1 MPILFWSERDGVRA
15 TEVRSG
21 RPVRLSAEEYRDEA
35 EALDPKLDAM
45 LDDAL
50 LLLEEYAG
58 NRKATPLLKAWVLGR
73 AVNKSGVLESTA
85 LRDEVRELLWQA
97 LAHKC
102 WYGLRADGSHEP
114 RWRQLR
120 SASERRVNP
129 NKSTTNRFRFVD
141 FDIGLW
147 LQEQDYD
154 EVEKFFFGSIRN
166 AEQIFRR
173 PAQRSIHVRRAVL
186 HWIEQQPEG
195 IRQRLANTDE
205 FRSLP
210 KALTKC
216 FPSSGKGSA
225 RLPQFMDEESLR
237 QTVVDA
243 LDARFSERDTC

>member
-1 MPILFWSERDGVRA
+1 MPVLLWSERDGVRA

-120 SASERRVNP
+120 SASERCVNP
-129 NKSTTNRFRFVD
+129 LKAATNKFRYED
-141 FDIGLW
+141 FGIGYW
-147 LQEQDYD
+147 LQEQEYD
-154 EVEKFFFGSIRN
+154 EAVTVFRGMMGN
-166 AEQIFRR
+166 AKELFRR
-173 PAQRSIHVRRAVL
+173 PAQRSINVRRAVF
-186 HWIEQQPEG
+186 HWIERQPDE
-195 IRQRLANTDE
+195 IRQRLANTKE
-205 FRSLP
+205 FRSIP
-210 KALTKC
+210 KALTKI
-216 FPSSGKGSA
+216 FPSRGKGSA

-237 QTVVDA
+237 QLVTNA
-243 LDARFSERDTC
+243 LDARFSQSDT